1 MRSPVRSKNVFLKR
15 SQNFNRTFSKRL
27 SGCIDLHYVQET
39 YGERTENVLETFPV
53 RYGRDFD
60 T

>member
-1 MRSPVRSKNVFLKR
+1 MRSPVRSEKVFLKR
-15 SQNFNRTFSKRL
+15 SQNFNRTFSKGL
-27 SGCIDLHYVQET
+27 SDWIDFYYVQET
-39 YGERTENVLETFPV
+39 FGDRTENVLETFPV

>member
-15 SQNFNRTFSKRL
+15 SQNFNRTFSKGL
-27 SGCIDLHYVQET
+27 SGWIDLHYVQET
-39 YGERTENVLETFPV
+39 FGERTENVLETFPV

>member
-1 MRSPVRSKNVFLKR
+1 MRSPVRSKNVLLKR
-15 SQNFNRTFSKRL
+15 SQNFKRTFSKGL
-27 SGCIDLHYVQET
+27 SGWIDLHYVQET
-39 YGERTENVLETFPV
+39 FGERTENVLETFPV

>member
-1 MRSPVRSKNVFLKR
+1 MRSPVRSKNVLLKR
-15 SQNFNRTFSKRL
+15 SQNFNRTFSKGL
-27 SGCIDLHYVQET
+27 SGWIDLHYVQET
-39 YGERTENVLETFPV
+39 LGERTENVFETFPV